1 MTMTENEWPRDGS
14 HAATPT
20 QGSSADP
27 KAAKAGAARDEA
39 SGVARD
45 AAGSAAHVAET
56 AKTEAAGVA
65 SEAAANARDLLDQ
78 ARRDLTEQA
87 GTQQQKVAEGLR
99 SVAGELHSMA
109 ENSEQSGVATDL
121 VRQAAERSSSVAS
134 WLDNRNPGSLVE
146 EVKGFARRRPVAF
159 LAMAAGAG
167 FLAGRLNK
175 GLSAGVPGQAAGAG
189 QAAGTGV
196 PAATGTGAAAG
207 STTVPETIYPPEPAV
222 QPTYAAG
229 QGTVNP
235 GGVSEDPFGTEPTV
249 PAGRPPVSDD
259 QLPASGTRAADPFS
273 GGRQ

>member
-27 KAAKAGAARDEA
+27 KAAKAGAAKDEA

-65 SEAAANARDLLDQ
+65 SEAAANARDLFDQ
-78 ARRDLTEQA
+78 ARSDLTEQA
-87 GTQQQKVAEGLR
+87 GAQQQKVAEGLR

-159 LAMAAGAG
+159 LAVAAGAG
-167 FLAGRLNK
+167 FLAGRMNK
-175 GLSAGVPGQAAGAG
+175 GLSAGVPKQT
-189 QAAGTGV
+189 AGTGV
-196 PAATGTGAAAG
+196 PAATGAGAATG
-207 STTVPETIYPPEPAV
+207 STTIPETIYPPEPAV

-229 QGTVNP
+229 TGTVNP
-235 GGVSEDPFGTEPTV
+235 GGVSQDPFGTEPTV
-249 PAGRPPVSDD
+249 PTGRPPVSDD
-259 QLPASGTRAADPFS
+259 QLPASGTRATDPFS
-273 GGRQ
+273 GGRH